1 MGDQSPNALLAD
13 RVAIVTGAGRGIGRA
28 EASRLAAYGARVV
41 VNDLGVATDGS
52 ETGETPAAE
61 VVAEVTAHGGE
72 AVTDGHDI
80 STTTGG
86 AGVVE
91 RALDTWGRLDIVV
104 NNAGAI
110 SHIPFA
116 QLTLAEWHHIVD
128 TDLTSTFLVTQRAL
142 PLLSAG
148 GSVVNVGSKVATVG
162 IPLRAHYTAAKAGLV
177 GLTRSL
183 AKEYGSKGLRF
194 NIVAPGPVQ
203 TESETPEPIKERY
216 RTMIPLGRLGTTGDI
231 ANVVLFLASSYA
243 AFVTGETV
251 NVDGGL

>member
-1 MGDQSPNALLAD
+1 MDLDLAGKKAL
-13 RVAIVTGAGRGIGRA
+13 VTGGSRGVGRGIVLG
-28 EASRLAAYGARVV
+28 LAR
-41 VNDLGVATDGS
+41 
-52 ETGETPAAE
+52 
-61 VVAEVTAHGGE
+61 
-72 AVTDGHDI
+72 
-80 STTTGG
+80 
-86 AGVVE
+86 AGVDVVTCYRQESELVE
-91 RALDTWGRLDIVV
+91 SLVRELKEIGGDHHVVQADVTSEADVDRLVEECRNAYGRLDIVV

-116 QLTLAEWHHIVD
+116 QLSLKEWHHIVD
-128 TDLTSTFLVTQRAL
+128 TDLTATFLVTQRAL
-142 PLLSAG
+142 PLLASG

-183 AKEYGSKGLRF
+183 AKEYGSKGVRF

-203 TESETPEPIKERY
+203 TETETPEPVKERY
-216 RTMIPLGRLGTTGDI
+216 RTMIPLGRLGTTEDI
-231 ANVVLFLASSYA
+231 ANVVLFLASPRA

>member
-1 MGDQSPNALLAD
+1 MDLDLAGKKAL
-13 RVAIVTGAGRGIGRA
+13 VTGGSRGVGRGIA
-28 EASRLAAYGARVV
+28 LSLAR
-41 VNDLGVATDGS
+41 
-52 ETGETPAAE
+52 
-61 VVAEVTAHGGE
+61 
-72 AVTDGHDI
+72 
-80 STTTGG
+80 
-86 AGVVE
+86 AGVDVVTCYRQESELVESLVRELKEIGGDHQVVQADVTSVADVE
-91 RALDTWGRLDIVV
+91 RLIAACGERLDIVV

-116 QLTLAEWHHIVD
+116 ELSLEEWHRIVD
-128 TDLTSTFLVTQRAL
+128 TDLTATFLVTQKAL
-142 PLLSAG
+142 PLLASG

-183 AKEYGSKGLRF
+183 AKEYGSKGIRF

-203 TESETPEPIKERY
+203 TETETPEPVKERY
-216 RTMIPLGRLGTTGDI
+216 RTMIPLGRLGTTEDI
-231 ANVVLFLASSYA
+231 ANVVLFLASPRA

>member
-1 MGDQSPNALLAD
+1 MDLDLAGKKAL
-13 RVAIVTGAGRGIGRA
+13 VTGGSRGVGRGIVLSLARA
-28 EASRLAAYGARVV
+28 GVDVVTCYRQESELVESLVRELKEIGGDHQVVQADVTSAADVERL
-41 VNDLGVATDGS
+41 VATC
-52 ETGETPAAE
+52 GE
-61 VVAEVTAHGGE
+61 
-72 AVTDGHDI
+72 
-80 STTTGG
+80 
-86 AGVVE
+86 
-91 RALDTWGRLDIVV
+91 RLDILV

-116 QLTLAEWHHIVD
+116 ELSLEEWHRIVD
-128 TDLTSTFLVTQRAL
+128 TDLTATFLVTQKAL
-142 PLLSAG
+142 PLLASG

-183 AKEYGSKGLRF
+183 AKEYGSKGIRF

-203 TESETPEPIKERY
+203 TETETPEPVKERY
-216 RTMIPLGRLGTTGDI
+216 RTMIPLGRLGTTEDI
-231 ANVVLFLASSYA
+231 ANVVLFLASPRA

>member
-1 MGDQSPNALLAD
+1 MDLDLAGKKAL
-13 RVAIVTGAGRGIGRA
+13 VTGGSRGVGRGIVL
-28 EASRLAAYGARVV
+28 SLAR
-41 VNDLGVATDGS
+41 
-52 ETGETPAAE
+52 
-61 VVAEVTAHGGE
+61 
-72 AVTDGHDI
+72 
-80 STTTGG
+80 
-86 AGVVE
+86 AGVDVVTCYRQESELVESLVRELKEIGGDHQVVQADVTSAADVE
-91 RALDTWGRLDIVV
+91 RLVAACGERLDILV

-116 QLTLAEWHHIVD
+116 ELSLEEWHRIVD
-128 TDLTSTFLVTQRAL
+128 TDLTATFLVTQKAL
-142 PLLSAG
+142 PLLASG

-183 AKEYGSKGLRF
+183 AKEYGSKGIRF

-203 TESETPEPIKERY
+203 TETETPEPVKERY
-216 RTMIPLGRLGTTGDI
+216 RTMIPLGRLGTTEDI
-231 ANVVLFLASSYA
+231 ANVVLFLASPRA